1 VPSQRHPAPP
11 APRAPGSTA
20 VSDRD
25 RDRCVERL
33 REHCGEGRLTPEEL
47 EERIDLALAARTK
60 RDLRRATAGLP
71 PAPVVPRGTLRRVHR
86 TLLGVH
92 ATAYTAGN
100 GSAVALWAATGEGL
114 FWPAILLVP
123 WTAVLGAHA
132 ASGPIARRAW
142 RAVSPGAAGRRAR
155 GR

>member
-1 VPSQRHPAPP
+1 MPSQRHPVGP
-11 APRAPGSTA
+11 ASRPLASTA

-47 EERIDLALAARTK
+47 EDRIDLAMSARTK

-71 PAPVVPRGTLRRVHR
+71 MAPVVPRGTLRRVHR

-114 FWPAILLVP
+114 FA
-123 WTAVLGAHA
+123 AVERR
-132 ASGPIARRAW
+132 IAR
-142 RAVSPGAAGRRAR
+142 PLGMEDFTAADGREIRR
-155 GR
+155 PPRCTRPRRP

>member
-1 VPSQRHPAPP
+1 VLQRQPAPLP
-11 APRAPGSTA
+11 SRAL

-25 RDRCVERL
+25 REDCVERL
-33 REHCGEGRLTPEEL
+33 REHCGDGRLTPEEL
-47 EERIDLALAARTK
+47 EDRIDLALAARRR

-71 PAPVVPRGTLRRVHR
+71 APPIVPRGTLRRVHR

-114 FWPAILLVP
+114 FWPAVLLVP
-123 WTAVLGAHA
+123 WTALLGAHA

-142 RAVSPGAAGRRAR
+142 RAISPGAAGRRPR